1 MNIFVR
7 NEKGSSIKHKQ
18 LMMNSSRGSF
28 ITRKKRLNLAPFT
41 LCHSAAMVN
50 DGSVSSASTLL
61 MRCLSASASCC

>member
-18 LMMNSSRGSF
+18 LMMNSSTGSL
-28 ITRKKRLNLAPFT
+28 ITRKKRVNLVPVT

-50 DGSVSSASTLL
+50 DGSVSAALTLL
-61 MRCLSASASCC
+61 MCCLSASAS